1 MVKVTVTW
9 NQQVLIGLRV
19 TGHANSAEVG
29 QDLVCAS
36 VSSIATG
43 ALNAL
48 DLIVHDACELT
59 LVNGPDPL
67 IDINVKHNRPEVQ
80 PILRAVLIQL
90 KTLAEN
96 QSRYIRIQEVHA

>member
-1 MVKVTVTW
+1 MVTVTVKW
-9 NQQVLIGLRV
+9 NEQSIIGLRV
-19 TGHANSAEVG
+19 TGHANSADIG

-48 DLIVHDACELT
+48 DMIVHDACELT

-67 IDINVKHNRPEVQ
+67 IEIKVKHNRPEVQ
-80 PILRAVLIQL
+80 PILNAVLIQL
-90 KTLAEN
+90 KTLTQN

>member
-9 NQQVLIGLRV
+9 NQQVIIGLRV
-19 TGHANSAEVG
+19 TGHANAAEAG

-67 IDINVKHNRPEVQ
+67 IDIKVKHNRPEVQ
-80 PILRAVLIQL
+80 PILSAVLIQL

-96 QSRYIRIQEVHA
+96 QSRYIRIQEVQS